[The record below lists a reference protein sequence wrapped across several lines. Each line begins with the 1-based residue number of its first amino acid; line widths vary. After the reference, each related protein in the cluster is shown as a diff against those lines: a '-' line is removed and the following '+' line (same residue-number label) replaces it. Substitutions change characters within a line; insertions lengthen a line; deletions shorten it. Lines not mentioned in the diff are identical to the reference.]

1 MITLLNKN
9 KLFLYCLVVI
19 ISSSFFASLIQTSF
33 GKVDVKLM
41 NLKTPDGQNLVYD
54 LYKPSIATENDKQP
68 FIVVVPGFQR
78 SKEALSNI
86 AIELSRRGYVVA
98 LIDPYAQ
105 GMSSSSLS
113 RLAATTQGYGM
124 FALVDYAYAENF
136 SFVDINKIGST
147 GHSMGGNA
155 AIRGADYFGKE
166 AIKSGKKSKLD
177 SVYISGY
184 VLTLRENILR
194 DSKSNMGVSY
204 ALYDEGAFRNDLQGW
219 DAGNMKIA
227 PESLRTVNSV
237 LPKDKKVTEVELG
250 KYYGERSNNTLR
262 VIFNEELLHPFQ
274 PYNKEATKNQ
284 LDYFDKVF
292 GAPISINSNN
302 QIWQYKELFTL
313 INMIVSLLMLIPIA
327 KLFLSLSFYK
337 DIVKDIPASLPE
349 QTSKSKMIFWSV
361 FFLSALIACI
371 SFIPMVDV
379 AKILFYE
386 SANRELTWFFPQR
399 MNNSVMLWAAFNGSI
414 GLVIFFISY
423 YFFGRHH
430 GVNTNSWGLQINK
443 VELFKTLALPV
454 ALIFLVLG
462 SIFAGIATPTEAA
475 AIGAFGALLI
485 ALINRKVNLHFL
497 KETSEKTAIVSTMIF
512 TILIGA
518 SIFSLIFR
526 GVGGDEL
533 IDLIF
538 NSLPGGSFTA
548 LIFVLV
554 IIFLLGFILDF
565 IEICY
570 VIVPLVAPPLL
581 MMGFDPVWL
590 AILFAI
596 NLQTS
601 FLTPPFGFSLFYL
614 RGVADENIQTKE
626 IYIGVIPFI
635 GLQLTVLLIVVIFPD
650 LIL

>member
-250 KYYGERSNNTLR
+250 KYYGESSNNTLR

-379 AKILFYE
+379 AKILFHE

-443 VELFKTLALPV
+443 VELFKTIMLGLSIFICYYLILYFVYFLFHVDYRFWFMGVRIFQPEMLLVLVMYFPLFFIFFFSNSLRVNGAMRFKNQSEWKSRLIAGFANSLGLMMIIIIQYVTFAWTGTVFWTTNWLSVNLLFGIVPMMFILPYFNRIFFQLTGRV
-454 ALIFLVLG
+454 YLGPIVTCLIFIMIL
-462 SIFAGIATPTEAA
+462 
-475 AIGAFGALLI
+475 
-485 ALINRKVNLHFL
+485 
-497 KETSEKTAIVSTMIF
+497 STN
-512 TILIGA
+512 T
-518 SIFSLIFR
+518 
-526 GVGGDEL
+526 VVY
-533 IDLIF
+533 
-538 NSLPGGSFTA
+538 LP
-548 LIFVLV
+548 L
-554 IIFLLGFILDF
+554 
-565 IEICY
+565 
-570 VIVPLVAPPLL
+570 
-581 MMGFDPVWL
+581 
-590 AILFAI
+590 
-596 NLQTS
+596 
-601 FLTPPFGFSLFYL
+601 
-614 RGVADENIQTKE
+614 
-626 IYIGVIPFI
+626 
-635 GLQLTVLLIVVIFPD
+635 
-650 LIL
+650 

>member
-9 KLFLYCLVVI
+9 KLFLYCLAVI
-19 ISSSFFASLIQTSF
+19 ILSSFFASLIQTSF

-41 NLKTPDGQNLVYD
+41 NLETPDGQNLVYD

-204 ALYDEGAFRNDLQGW
+204 ALFDEGAFRNDLQGW

-227 PESLRTVNSV
+227 PESLRTVNSI
-237 LPKDKKVTEVELG
+237 LPQDKKIKEVELG
-250 KYYGERSNNTLR
+250 KYYGEKSNNTLR

-292 GAPISINSNN
+292 GTPIPINSKD
-302 QIWQYKELFTL
+302 QIWQYKEFFTL
-313 INMIVSLLMLIPIA
+313 INMIVSLLMLIPIS
-327 KLFLSLSFYK
+327 KLFLNLNFFK
-337 DIVKDIPASLPE
+337 EIVKDVPASLPE
-349 QTSKSKMIFWSV
+349 QTLESKIIFWVV
-361 FFLSALIACI
+361 FFLSAFIACI

-414 GLVIFFISY
+414 GLAIFFISY

-430 GVNTNSWGLQINK
+430 GVSTNSWGLQINR
-443 VELFKTLALPV
+443 VELLKTIILGLSIFICYYLILYCIYYLFHVDYRFWFMGVRIFQPEMLLVLVMYFPLFFIFFFSNSLRVNGSMRFKNQSEWKSRLIAGFANSFGLMMIIIIQYVTFAWTGKVFWTTNWLSVNLLFGIVPMMFILPYFNRIFFQLTGRVYLGPIV
-454 ALIFLVLG
+454 ACLIFIMIL
-462 SIFAGIATPTEAA
+462 
-475 AIGAFGALLI
+475 
-485 ALINRKVNLHFL
+485 
-497 KETSEKTAIVSTMIF
+497 STN
-512 TILIGA
+512 T
-518 SIFSLIFR
+518 
-526 GVGGDEL
+526 VVY
-533 IDLIF
+533 
-538 NSLPGGSFTA
+538 LP
-548 LIFVLV
+548 L
-554 IIFLLGFILDF
+554 
-565 IEICY
+565 
-570 VIVPLVAPPLL
+570 
-581 MMGFDPVWL
+581 
-590 AILFAI
+590 
-596 NLQTS
+596 
-601 FLTPPFGFSLFYL
+601 
-614 RGVADENIQTKE
+614 
-626 IYIGVIPFI
+626 
-635 GLQLTVLLIVVIFPD
+635 
-650 LIL
+650 

>member
-250 KYYGERSNNTLR
+250 KYYGESSNNTLR

-327 KLFLSLSFYK
+327 KLLLSLSFYK

-443 VELFKTLALPV
+443 VELFKTIMLGLSIFICYYLILYFVYFLFHVDYRFWFMGVRIFQPEMLLVLVMYFPLFFIFFFSNSLRVNGAMRFKNQSEWKSRLIAGFANSLGLMMIIIIQYVTFAWTGTVFWTTNWLSVNLLFGIVPMMFILPYFNRIFFQLTGRV
-454 ALIFLVLG
+454 YLGPIVTCLIFIMIL
-462 SIFAGIATPTEAA
+462 
-475 AIGAFGALLI
+475 
-485 ALINRKVNLHFL
+485 
-497 KETSEKTAIVSTMIF
+497 STN
-512 TILIGA
+512 T
-518 SIFSLIFR
+518 
-526 GVGGDEL
+526 VVY
-533 IDLIF
+533 
-538 NSLPGGSFTA
+538 LP
-548 LIFVLV
+548 L
-554 IIFLLGFILDF
+554 
-565 IEICY
+565 
-570 VIVPLVAPPLL
+570 
-581 MMGFDPVWL
+581 
-590 AILFAI
+590 
-596 NLQTS
+596 
-601 FLTPPFGFSLFYL
+601 
-614 RGVADENIQTKE
+614 
-626 IYIGVIPFI
+626 
-635 GLQLTVLLIVVIFPD
+635 
-650 LIL
+650 

>member
-68 FIVVVPGFQR
+68 LIVVVPGFQR

-292 GAPISINSNN
+292 GAPISINSKN

-313 INMIVSLLMLIPIA
+313 INMIVSLLMLIPIT
-327 KLFLSLSFYK
+327 KLFLSLNFYK

-443 VELFKTLALPV
+443 VELFKTIMLGLSIFICYYLILYFVYFLFHVDYRFWFMGVRIFQPEMLLVLVMYFPLFFIFFFSNSLRVNGAMRFKNQSEWKSRLIAGFANSLGLMMIIIIQYVTFAWTGTVFWTTNWLSVNLLFGIVPMMFILPYFNRIFFQLTGRV
-454 ALIFLVLG
+454 YLGPIVTCLIFIMIL
-462 SIFAGIATPTEAA
+462 
-475 AIGAFGALLI
+475 
-485 ALINRKVNLHFL
+485 
-497 KETSEKTAIVSTMIF
+497 STN
-512 TILIGA
+512 T
-518 SIFSLIFR
+518 
-526 GVGGDEL
+526 VVY
-533 IDLIF
+533 
-538 NSLPGGSFTA
+538 LP
-548 LIFVLV
+548 L
-554 IIFLLGFILDF
+554 
-565 IEICY
+565 
-570 VIVPLVAPPLL
+570 
-581 MMGFDPVWL
+581 
-590 AILFAI
+590 
-596 NLQTS
+596 
-601 FLTPPFGFSLFYL
+601 
-614 RGVADENIQTKE
+614 
-626 IYIGVIPFI
+626 
-635 GLQLTVLLIVVIFPD
+635 
-650 LIL
+650 

>member
-19 ISSSFFASLIQTSF
+19 IVSSFFASLIQTSF

-166 AIKSGKKSKLD
+166 AVKSGKKSKLD

-219 DAGNMKIA
+219 EAGNMKIA

-250 KYYGERSNNTLR
+250 KYYGDSSNNTLR

-349 QTSKSKMIFWSV
+349 QTSKSKMIFWII
-361 FFLSALIACI
+361 FFLSAFIACI
-371 SFIPMVDV
+371 SFIPMVDA
-379 AKILFYE
+379 AKILFHE

-443 VELFKTLALPV
+443 VELFKTIMLGLSIFICYY
-454 ALIFLVLG
+454 LILYFVYFLFHVDYRFWFMGVRIFQSEMLLVLVMYFPLFF
-462 SIFAGIATPTEAA
+462 IFFFSNSLRVN
-475 AIGAFGALLI
+475 GAMRFKNQSEWKSRLI
-485 ALINRKVNLHFL
+485 AGFANSLGLMMIIIIQYVTFAWTGTVFWTTNWLSVNLLFG
-497 KETSEKTAIVSTMIF
+497 IVPMM
-512 TILIGA
+512 
-518 SIFSLIFR
+518 
-526 GVGGDEL
+526 
-533 IDLIF
+533 
-538 NSLPGGSFTA
+538 
-548 LIFVLV
+548 
-554 IIFLLGFILDF
+554 FILPYF
-565 IEICY
+565 
-570 VIVPLVAPPLL
+570 
-581 MMGFDPVWL
+581 
-590 AILFAI
+590 
-596 NLQTS
+596 N
-601 FLTPPFGFSLFYL
+601 
-614 RGVADENIQTKE
+614 
-626 IYIGVIPFI
+626 
-635 GLQLTVLLIVVIFPD
+635 
-650 LIL
+650 

>member
-9 KLFLYCLVVI
+9 RLLLYFLAVI

-124 FALVDYAYAENF
+124 FALVDYVYAENF
-136 SFVDINKIGST
+136 SFVNINKIGST

-166 AIKSGKKSKLD
+166 AIRSGKKSKLD

-184 VLTLRENILR
+184 VLTLQENILR

-237 LPKDKKVTEVELG
+237 MATDKKVTEVELG
-250 KYYGERSNNTLR
+250 KYYGEKSNNTLR

-292 GAPISINSNN
+292 GAPISINSKN
-302 QIWQYKELFTL
+302 QIWQYKEFFTL

-327 KLFLSLSFYK
+327 KLFLSLNFYK
-337 DIVKDIPASLPE
+337 VIVKDIPEPLPE
-349 QTSKSKMIFWSV
+349 QTSKSKMIFWTV

-379 AKILFYE
+379 AKILFFE

-414 GLVIFFISY
+414 GLAIFFVSY

-443 VELFKTLALPV
+443 VELFKTIILGLSIFICYYVILYFVYFLFHIDYRFWFMGVRIFQPEMLLVLVMYFPLFFIFFFSNSLRVNGAMRFKDQSEWKSRLIAGFANSFGLMMIIVIQYVTFAWTGTVFWTTNWLSVNLLFGIVPMMFILPYFNRV
-454 ALIFLVLG
+454 FFQLTGRVYLGPIVTCLIFIMIL
-462 SIFAGIATPTEAA
+462 
-475 AIGAFGALLI
+475 
-485 ALINRKVNLHFL
+485 
-497 KETSEKTAIVSTMIF
+497 STN
-512 TILIGA
+512 T
-518 SIFSLIFR
+518 
-526 GVGGDEL
+526 VVY
-533 IDLIF
+533 
-538 NSLPGGSFTA
+538 LP
-548 LIFVLV
+548 L
-554 IIFLLGFILDF
+554 
-565 IEICY
+565 
-570 VIVPLVAPPLL
+570 
-581 MMGFDPVWL
+581 
-590 AILFAI
+590 
-596 NLQTS
+596 
-601 FLTPPFGFSLFYL
+601 
-614 RGVADENIQTKE
+614 
-626 IYIGVIPFI
+626 
-635 GLQLTVLLIVVIFPD
+635 
-650 LIL
+650 

>member
-1 MITLLNKN
+1 MITLLNQN

-19 ISSSFFASLIQTSF
+19 IVSSFFASLIQTSF

-54 LYKPSIATENDKQP
+54 LYKPSIATENNKQP

-166 AIKSGKKSKLD
+166 AVKSGKKSKLD

-250 KYYGERSNNTLR
+250 KYYGDRSNNTLR

-292 GAPISINSNN
+292 GAPISINSKN

-327 KLFLSLSFYK
+327 KLFLSLNFYK

-443 VELFKTLALPV
+443 VELFKTIMLGLSIFIFYYLILYFVYFLFHVDYRFWFMGVRIFQPEMLLVLVMYFPLFFIFFFSNSLRVNGAMRFKNQSEWKSRLIAAFANSLGLMMIIIIQYVTFAWTGTVFWTTNWLSVNLLFGIVPMMFILPYFNRIFFQLTGRV
-454 ALIFLVLG
+454 YLGPIVTCLIFIMIL
-462 SIFAGIATPTEAA
+462 
-475 AIGAFGALLI
+475 
-485 ALINRKVNLHFL
+485 
-497 KETSEKTAIVSTMIF
+497 STN
-512 TILIGA
+512 T
-518 SIFSLIFR
+518 
-526 GVGGDEL
+526 VVY
-533 IDLIF
+533 
-538 NSLPGGSFTA
+538 LP
-548 LIFVLV
+548 L
-554 IIFLLGFILDF
+554 
-565 IEICY
+565 
-570 VIVPLVAPPLL
+570 
-581 MMGFDPVWL
+581 
-590 AILFAI
+590 
-596 NLQTS
+596 
-601 FLTPPFGFSLFYL
+601 
-614 RGVADENIQTKE
+614 
-626 IYIGVIPFI
+626 
-635 GLQLTVLLIVVIFPD
+635 
-650 LIL
+650 

>member
-184 VLTLRENILR
+184 VLTLQENILR

-292 GAPISINSNN
+292 GAPISINSKN
-302 QIWQYKELFTL
+302 QIWQYKEFFTL

-327 KLFLSLSFYK
+327 KLFLSLNFYK
-337 DIVKDIPASLPE
+337 DIVKDVPASLPK
-349 QTSKSKMIFWSV
+349 QTSKSKIIFWTV

-399 MNNSVMLWAAFNGSI
+399 MNNSVMLWAAFNGLI

-443 VELFKTLALPV
+443 VELFKTIILGLSIFICYYVILYFVYFLFHIDYRFWFMGVRIFQPEMLLVLVMYFPLFFIFFFSNSLRVNGAMRFKNQSEWKSRLIAGFANSLGLMMIIVIQYITFAWTGTVFWTTNWLSVNLLFGIVPMMFILPYFNRV
-454 ALIFLVLG
+454 FFQLTGRVYLGPIVTCLIFIMIL
-462 SIFAGIATPTEAA
+462 
-475 AIGAFGALLI
+475 
-485 ALINRKVNLHFL
+485 
-497 KETSEKTAIVSTMIF
+497 STN
-512 TILIGA
+512 T
-518 SIFSLIFR
+518 
-526 GVGGDEL
+526 VVY
-533 IDLIF
+533 
-538 NSLPGGSFTA
+538 LP
-548 LIFVLV
+548 L
-554 IIFLLGFILDF
+554 
-565 IEICY
+565 
-570 VIVPLVAPPLL
+570 
-581 MMGFDPVWL
+581 
-590 AILFAI
+590 
-596 NLQTS
+596 
-601 FLTPPFGFSLFYL
+601 
-614 RGVADENIQTKE
+614 
-626 IYIGVIPFI
+626 
-635 GLQLTVLLIVVIFPD
+635 
-650 LIL
+650 